1 MALRCTNSECPA
13 QVYRSITHFVSRD
26 CMDINGLGDAIVETL
41 IEKGLLNDI
50 TDIYNL
56 TFEDFMSLEGFKEK
70 SSQNLVDAIEASKK
84 NSLDQLLFG
93 LGIRHIGKKA
103 SKTLAESFEDIYALA
118 DASVE
123 QINSLEDFGT
133 IMAISVYNF
142 FRKAKTKEII
152 QKLDEKGLNL
162 KGIKKELDSD
172 KLAGLTICITGSFDN
187 YSRDDIVRMIEKNS
201 GKASSSVSKKTSFL
215 IAGESA
221 GSKLTKARDLGI
233 EVLSIDEFINRLK

>member
-1 MALRCTNSECPA
+1 
-13 QVYRSITHFVSRD
+13 
-26 CMDINGLGDAIVETL
+26 MDINGLGDAIVETL
-41 IEKGLLNDI
+41 IEKGLLTDI

-70 SSQNLVDAIEASKK
+70 SSQNLVDAIEQSKQ

-123 QINSLEDFGT
+123 QLNNLEDFGT

-152 QKLDEKGLNL
+152 RKLDE
-162 KGIKKELDSD
+162 
-172 KLAGLTICITGSFDN
+172 
-187 YSRDDIVRMIEKNS
+187 
-201 GKASSSVSKKTSFL
+201 
-215 IAGESA
+215 
-221 GSKLTKARDLGI
+221 
-233 EVLSIDEFINRLK
+233 